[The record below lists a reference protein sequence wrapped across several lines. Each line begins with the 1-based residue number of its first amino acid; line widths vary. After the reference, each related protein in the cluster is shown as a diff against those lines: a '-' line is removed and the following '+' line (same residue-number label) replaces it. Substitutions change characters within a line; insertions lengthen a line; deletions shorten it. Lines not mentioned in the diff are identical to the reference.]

1 MTKMRRAVAGAR
13 RSGLPP
19 AAFRDSLRA
28 MRGRPILA
36 ATMAGTL
43 AAGCVA
49 PAAEAPRVAPP
60 VVPPAPAY
68 STSGLDSVMGQGA
81 RSLVALFGTADLDL
95 REGGARKLQF
105 VGPICVLDAY
115 LYPPRAGA
123 EPLVTHIDAR
133 LPDGRDIDR
142 ASCIAALSRRQE
154 AR

>member
-1 MTKMRRAVAGAR
+1 
-13 RSGLPP
+13 
-19 AAFRDSLRA
+19 
-28 MRGRPILA
+28 MRGRTLLA
-36 ATMAGTL
+36 ATIAGAL

-81 RSLVALFGTADLDL
+81 RALVALFGAADLDL